1 MARVAIV
8 TDSNAYLAPRLVE
21 QLGVHILP
29 HTIHLPQ
36 GDFKEGSE
44 ITSSQFYRQLAEA
57 EPAYLPR
64 ASGPSME
71 DFVELYARLGK
82 QTDQILSLHLSS
94 ALSDTVRNAQ
104 RARNTMLGRLSI
116 EVIDTQSATVG
127 LGMLVQAAAQAAK
140 SGHGLDDCVRLVRG
154 LMPHIYLFFLV
165 KHLPYLERE
174 RRISSAQSLLGSML
188 RVMPLLQI
196 EEGEIIPLEKVR
208 SHQRGVDKLYDYV
221 SEFAQLQRATILQHG
236 FEPEAKELVARLK
249 VAYPQ
254 QQFPVLTNNPSLA
267 VHLGPEAMGVVVL
280 ERVT

>member
-1 MARVAIV
+1 MPRVAIV

-21 QLGVHILP
+21 QLGVHVLP
-29 HTIHLPQ
+29 HTIHLRQ
-36 GDFKEGSE
+36 DNYREGSE
-44 ITSSQFYRQLAEA
+44 LTPSQYYRLLAA
-57 EPAYLPR
+57 NEPGFLPR
-64 ASGPSME
+64 ASGPTVDE
-71 DFVELYARLGK
+71 FAELYARLGR

-104 RARNTMLGRLSI
+104 RARDMMLGRLSI
-116 EVIDTQSATVG
+116 EVIDTQTATVG
-127 LGMLVQAAAQAAK
+127 LGMLVQAAARAALTNR
-140 SGHGLDDCVRLVRG
+140 GLDDCIRLARG

-165 KHLPYLERE
+165 KQLPYLERE
-174 RRISSAQSLLGSML
+174 RRISSTQALLGSML

-208 SHQRGVDKLYDYV
+208 SHQRGIDKLYDYV
-221 SEFAQLQRATILQHG
+221 SEFGQLQRATILQHG
-236 FEPEAKELVARLK
+236 FEAEAGELVTRLK

>member
-8 TDSNAYLAPRLVE
+8 TDSNAYLAPRLAE
-21 QLGVHILP
+21 QLGVHVLP

-36 GDFKEGSE
+36 GKFREGTE
-44 ITSSQFYRQLAEA
+44 LAPSQFYRLLAES
-57 EPAYLPR
+57 EPGYLPR
-64 ASGPSME
+64 ATGPSIE
-71 DFVELYARLGK
+71 EFAELYARLGRH
-82 QTDQILSLHLSS
+82 TDQILSLHLSG
-94 ALSDTVRNAQ
+94 ALSDTVQNAQ
-104 RARNTMLGRLSI
+104 RARSTLLGRLSI

-127 LGMLVQAAAQAAK
+127 LGMLVQAAARAALANR
-140 SGHGLDDCVRLVRG
+140 GLDDCIRLVRG

-165 KHLPYLERE
+165 KQLPYLERE
-174 RRISSAQSLLGSML
+174 HRISSTQALLGSML

-196 EEGEIIPLEKVR
+196 EGGEIIPLEKVR
-208 SHQRGVDKLYDYV
+208 SHQRGIDKLYDYV

-236 FEPEAKELVARLK
+236 FQAEAGDLVARLK
-249 VAYPQ
+249 IAYPQ